1 MKHTHGEGALVL
13 ALLAALSACA
23 DPVGRTVAPPSPR
36 DIVSEPQS
44 AALTPER
51 VALNKVARLVAEA
64 MDNEPARQHL
74 KRDMRAAPFRE
85 HKLELTAYL
94 ESKDGKALLKRMAEL
109 NGGDEAEIFSTL
121 RAIRPL
127 EFYMPVAK
135 HRESWKGKE
144 DVLVVAQ
151 LDQWTPITAYD
162 EVGREVALDR
172 KTPPNQPTLSIIP
185 VETRFDQPMDPTTS
199 RNVRDENG
207 EAIGTLES
215 APLRASGLIACGD
228 ECLSGG
234 GDGGTGGGS
243 ASIPPGL
250 YLEFSRILDAK
261 EPWFRGDPEIE
272 VHIQGPYMG
281 SAPTYADDLSC
292 ASEHP
297 YDVRKYFDQN
307 TAFWQGRVLLF
318 SQEEIAG
325 FFQRFGAGF
334 HIMFWEDD
342 NQPCTLKLDSNPL
355 ADFVRSAAQAFG
367 SVAFKFLPNAPWK
380 LVAVTFVAIM
390 FSNPGSWLMT
400 NDDFLGMA
408 IPQYEWTESYPDN
421 THVIVDVGN
430 VLNGRANI
438 VIRP

>member
-144 DVLVVAQ
+144 DVLVVSQ

-228 ECLSGG
+228 ECLAGG
-234 GDGGTGGGS
+234 GGGGSSGGS

-272 VHIQGPYMG
+272 VHVHGPT
-281 SAPTYADDLSC
+281 SVAQPTYGDNLSC
-292 ASEHP
+292 SGEHAP
-297 YDVRKYFDQN
+297 DYRKVFDQN
-307 TAFWQGRVLLF
+307 TAFWENRVMLYSKDEIDSYTSKF
-318 SQEEIAG
+318 SE
-325 FFQRFGAGF
+325 GF
-334 HIMFWEDD
+334 HVLFWEDD
-342 NQPCTLKLDSNPL
+342 NEPCTLRLDSNTLVSLLQTTAGAAASIAIKLLPKSPPL
-355 ADFVRSAAQAFG
+355 LAAGA
-367 SVAFKFLPNAPWK
+367 
-380 LVAVTFVAIM
+380 FVASV
-390 FSNPGSWLMT
+390 FATAGAWLQT
-400 NDDFLGMA
+400 NDDFLGVA
-408 IPQYEWTESYPDN
+408 VDQRQLGSPYPEN
-421 THVIVDVGN
+421 THVIMDGRT
-430 VLNGRANI
+430 LNGRATI
-438 VIRP
+438 VYR